1 MGAEIVGLKERKASV
16 SDVCLDGSFGP
27 DRNRRIVVTIHP
39 NGTLELRPERTR
51 RSETIHLLDAYRF
64 AMRCRVN
71 RITLEKAREKK
82 AKRAE
87 RLARQRQERA
97 EKRLLL
103 P

>member
-1 MGAEIVGLKERKASV
+1 MTKLNKPVARI
-16 SDVCLDGSFGP
+16 SDVQLDGSFGP

-64 AMRCRVN
+64 ALRCRVN
-71 RITLEKAREKK
+71 RITLEKARTKK

-87 RLARQRQERA
+87 RLARARQERA
-97 EKRLLL
+97 EKRLTLR
-103 P
+103 PCD